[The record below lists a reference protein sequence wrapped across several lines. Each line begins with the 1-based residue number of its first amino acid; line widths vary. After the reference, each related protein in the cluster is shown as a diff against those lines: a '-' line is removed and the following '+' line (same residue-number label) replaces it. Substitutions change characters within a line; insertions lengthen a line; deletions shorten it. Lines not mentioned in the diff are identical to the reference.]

1 MMRPTRPYS
10 IASSADSQRS
20 RSMSSSTPSSGLPV
34 SRAMVW
40 AMRSRALMISWAWIA
55 MSLAGP
61 PAPPLG
67 WWIRKRVFGSAEAP
81 LACGTDR

>member
-20 RSMSSSTPSSGLPV
+20 RSMSSSTPSSGRPV
-34 SRAMVW
+34 SREMVR
-40 AMRSRALMISWAWIA
+40 AMRSRALMISCAWIA

-61 PAPPLG
+61 PAPPEMVAE
-67 WWIRKRVFGSAEAP
+67 RVMSGAEP
-81 LACGTDR
+81 EPWLKVLVV